1 MKKYKYDVFIA
12 YHGTYSSD
20 GTYECAK
27 DLAVH
32 LRKVGITPYVFSEGS
47 SEDWTDTIRH
57 IQESKCMLVL
67 VNDKIYTDEYGR
79 IKKTRPNGEPYQL
92 YEEIETFRSLVNAGQ
107 ANRQTIN
114 FIYYGDKLNSED
126 EVRHYLMS
134 LVFDIGQRLNDV
146 IGSYTNP
153 EVVIKWVQKAIVIA
167 LDEKIEK
174 VTIGIDDIIK
184 QISDSLMRR
193 ECAVVIGPLLNDN
206 YSTFRTDDKSGNF
219 FTKCHKLRYEKGDIA
234 LKRELETFSRHPIHK
249 NIHHIAKLPFTSYLT
264 TVEYTQIDAGLVSA
278 EKEPVLITDS
288 SSIYGLDLQK
298 GEIPVFEFKR
308 SELHL
313 DDCVMPEGLIYD
325 ILKMI
330 LTGRKVIYLGYDED
344 YKGYIAISNVLKEI
358 LGSDYTLQNN
368 IVILKSNGMPD
379 IYDDVSN
386 QLRIINLDVENFL
399 GRLIT
404 SKNFS
409 KSFRYDAG
417 DSKFITDLFN
427 IASTPTETQA
437 IELFLTQLLED
448 LKRNDLELE
457 QIISKAD
464 SNCYNL
470 KRIKRNFNAFEK
482 CWVSIKKE
490 LELSANPTR
499 RKLKSVVE
507 DYQWRRHRITNGIK
521 EQGEIFS
528 KNEAGRNIL
537 LFSESLRVI
546 EFLSGTTDSFQ
557 KHSQLYI
564 CECRPKSEL
573 PFRDAQN
580 FCDLIRDSNCM
591 FSKITIIPDMTA
603 FNLIERG
610 IVDLIV
616 LGAHDVLLS
625 NDCPVY
631 FINTCGTSAI
641 IEMARKY
648 HVEVIVVAEE
658 GKFNCIES
666 CEPVSDDEYDF
677 KYEISYGH
685 ESTIYDEYEFMSW
698 AESQNI
704 DTQNIGYDFCEF
716 LSGMKLV
723 CESDSIIANDNNI
736 RIKLIDDTK

>member
-1 MKKYKYDVFIA
+1 MKKYIYDVFIA

-20 GTYECAK
+20 GTYDYAK
-27 DLAVH
+27 DLAKH
-32 LRKVGITPYVFSEGS
+32 LKNVGIIPYVFEEGG

-67 VNDKIYTDEYGR
+67 VNDNIYTDEYGR
-79 IKKTRPNGEPYQL
+79 IRKTRPNCEPYQL

-107 ANRQTIN
+107 VNRQTIN
-114 FIYYGDKLNSED
+114 FIYYGDKRKSED
-126 EVRHYLMS
+126 EVRHFLMS
-134 LVFDIGQRLNDV
+134 LVVDIGQRLNDV
-146 IGSYTNP
+146 IGTFTNP
-153 EVVIKWVQKAIVIA
+153 EVVVKWVQKAVVIA

-174 VTIGIDDIIK
+174 VTIDINDIVK
-184 QISDSLMRR
+184 QITDNLMRR

-206 YSTFRTDDKSGNF
+206 YSNFRPDDKSGNF
-219 FTKCHKLRYEKGDIA
+219 FTKCHKLRHEKGDIA
-234 LKRELETFSRHPIHK
+234 LRRELETLSRHPVHK

-264 TVEYTQIDAGLVSA
+264 TVEYTQIDAGLVEA

-308 SELHL
+308 TELHL

-330 LTGRKVIYLGYDED
+330 LTGKKVIYLGYGED
-344 YKGYIAISNVLKEI
+344 YKGYIAISNALKKI
-358 LGSDYTLQNN
+358 LGSDYTIQNN
-368 IVILKSNGMPD
+368 IVVLKSNGMPT

-386 QLRIINLDVENFL
+386 ELRIINLNVEDFL

-409 KSFRYDAG
+409 KSFRYNAD

-437 IELFLTQLLED
+437 IELFLSQLLDD
-448 LKRNDLELE
+448 LNRNDLELVE
-457 QIISKAD
+457 IISKAD
-464 SNCYNL
+464 SNCNNL

-482 CWVSIKKE
+482 CWLSIKSD
-490 LELSANPTR
+490 LFSNPTR
-499 RKLKSVVE
+499 RKLKKIVE
-507 DYQWRRHRITNGIK
+507 DYKWERHQVTNGIK
-521 EQGEIFS
+521 EQGEDFS
-528 KNEAGRNIL
+528 ENESGRSIL
-537 LFSESLRVI
+537 LFSESLRAI

-557 KHSQLYI
+557 KQSQLFI

-610 IVDLIV
+610 IVDLVV

-625 NDCPVY
+625 NDMPVY
-631 FINTCGTSAI
+631 FINTCGSSAI
-641 IEMARKY
+641 IEIAQKFN
-648 HVEVIVVAEE
+648 VEVIVVAEK
-658 GKFNCIES
+658 GKFNSIES
-666 CEPVSDDEYDF
+666 CQTASDDDYDF
-677 KYEISYGH
+677 EYEISYGH

-716 LSGMKLV
+716 FRGMKLV
-723 CESDSIIANDNNI
+723 CENDTIIAEDNNI